1 MFPSVCSILP
11 YNKPLC
17 NEDTEIA
24 NGILRYENDP
34 DIMTT
39 VTVISRNNKHPLT
52 FCRNCTTNVASTM
65 AIVAAL
71 ISSEIAIKRLKD
83 LTLAT
88 WHLPQ
93 QPIPALPQT
102 PNSTTFSTL
111 MKLFFLT
118 YISRLINILET
129 AVRL

>member
-1 MFPSVCSILP
+1 
-11 YNKPLC
+11 
-17 NEDTEIA
+17 
-24 NGILRYENDP
+24 
-34 DIMTT
+34 
-39 VTVISRNNKHPLT
+39 
-52 FCRNCTTNVASTM
+52 M
-65 AIVAAL
+65 AIVAAS
-71 ISSEIAIKRLKD
+71 IWSEIAIKRLKD
-83 LTLAT
+83 LTVAS

-93 QPIPALPQT
+93 QPIPRPPPP